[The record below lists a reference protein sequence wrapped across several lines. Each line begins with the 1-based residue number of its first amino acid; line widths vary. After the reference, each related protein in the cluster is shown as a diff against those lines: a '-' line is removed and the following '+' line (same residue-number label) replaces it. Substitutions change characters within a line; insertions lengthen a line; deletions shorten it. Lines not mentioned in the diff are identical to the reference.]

1 MPYIF
6 RCPRCSRRH
15 DEEEYREKR
24 FCRKCGTYLS
34 VKGRIW
40 KDEAERSIEKSGSSA
55 LEIFPYKPYP
65 EQLGFMGDIERV
77 VGSGRVLVAE
87 ACNGFG
93 KTVCALSALL
103 PQDPGIIYATRTHEQ
118 ARQVLQEMEQI
129 NRKSH
134 KDFSAVNL
142 ASRSHLCL
150 DKRCSTLS
158 AREGLEACRILRE
171 EEKCGYRWELDS
183 VNLTLPP
190 VLSIGEMRRCGYADR
205 ICPYFLARKT
215 AETWKVVVAPYQY
228 VFDQTIRERANL
240 KLEGKVLV
248 FDEAHNADAV
258 GLAVLSDTLS
268 DRTLAS
274 ARQELRE
281 IRKSSKFLDRL
292 EAYLVENVPK
302 EGTATKPASE
312 FHQDLEHALSE
323 ISISSLLDYGAELV
337 DVIRVWKMERGE
349 YPVCYLNGIVRFL
362 SLVESSDRECYVA
375 VYRTSFQGLRVIEY
389 RCLDPSLAIRPVIDE
404 VHGTVIM
411 SGTLAPIALCIEVLG
426 IPEAEIRT
434 YSAIAKPENVHLS
447 IDPSVTTR
455 FSERGEQMMIRYG
468 EKLATTVA
476 STPNGILVFFPQ
488 RRFMLKA
495 LADWRRTGKVER
507 RGSST
512 FLGGKELLVEGED
525 AQDNR
530 RVVEEY
536 KAKAEGDGAVL
547 CCVFRGRNAEGS
559 NFPDEQARG
568 IVLVGV
574 PYADISDPVVK
585 ARIEYLN
592 RKDRGLGEKWYVMD
606 AFRAANQA
614 IGRGIR
620 HRDDW
625 CHFILMDQRYKASV
639 NLLSSWVRAGTV
651 DQIPFDGQTP
661 QRDSSQQN
669 IVYRRLSQNR
679 NASAGND
686 PCSGQDSKLEA

>member
-15 DEEEYREKR
+15 DEEEYRERR

-40 KDEAERSIEKSGSSA
+40 KDEPEWPVEKSRGSA

-65 EQLGFMGDIERV
+65 EQLGFMEDIERV

-103 PQDPGIIYATRTHEQ
+103 PQDPRIIYATRTHEQ

-129 NRKSH
+129 NRKSP

-171 EEKCGYRWELDS
+171 EEKCGYRWELDN
-183 VNLTLPP
+183 VNLPLPP
-190 VLSIGEMRRCGYADR
+190 VLSIGEMRRCGYEKK
-205 ICPYFLARKT
+205 ICPYFLARKM
-215 AETWKVVVAPYQY
+215 AETCKVVVAPYQY

-240 KLEGKVLV
+240 ELGGKVLV

-281 IRKSSKFLDRL
+281 IRKSSKFLDGL
-292 EAYLVENVPK
+292 EAYLEEKVPR
-302 EGTATKPASE
+302 EGTVTRSASQFYE
-312 FHQDLEHALSE
+312 DLEQALSGV
-323 ISISSLLDYGAELV
+323 SISSLLDYGAELV
-337 DVIRVWKMERGE
+337 DVIRARKMERGE
-349 YPVCYLNGIVRFL
+349 YPVCYLNGILRFL
-362 SLVESSDRECYVA
+362 TLVESGDRECYVA

-389 RCLDPSLAIRPVIDE
+389 RCLDPSLAIRPVIE
-404 VHGTVIM
+404 AVHGTLIM
-411 SGTLAPIALCIEVLG
+411 SGTLAPMELCIEVLG
-426 IPEAEIRT
+426 IPEAEIKT
-434 YSAIAKPENVHLS
+434 YSAIARPENVHLS

-468 EKLATTVA
+468 EKLAIIVA
-476 STPNGILVFFPQ
+476 SIPNGVLVFFPQ
-488 RRFMLKA
+488 RGFMLKA
-495 LADWRRTGKVER
+495 LADWRRTGILER
-507 RGSST
+507 RGAIT
-512 FLGGKELLVEGED
+512 FLGGKELFVEGED
-525 AQDNR
+525 AEGNR
-530 RVVEEY
+530 GVVEEY
-536 KAKAEGDGAVL
+536 KAKAEGEGAVL

-585 ARIEYLN
+585 ARMEYLN

-625 CHFILMDQRYKASV
+625 CHYTLMDQRYKTSV
-639 NLLSSWVRAGTV
+639 NLLSSWVRAGRAEEV
-651 DQIPFDGQTP
+651 PSDGQVG
-661 QRDSSQQN
+661 RKGFSQQS
-669 IVYRRLSQNR
+669 VTYRRLSQNR
-679 NASAGND
+679 NTSASDDG
-686 PCSGQDSKLEA
+686 